1 MNGYV
6 ALGIAVVAEVI
17 ATASLKASEGFTNP
31 IPSAIVIAGY
41 ACAFYFLS
49 LTLKTIPVGLAYA
62 LWSGIGIV
70 LISVIG
76 WWFFHQRLDW
86 MTVSGM
92 ALIVMGIVVINMSP
106 AAAVH

>member
-41 ACAFYFLS
+41 GCAFYFLS

-70 LISVIG
+70 LIAAIG
-76 WWFFHQRLDW
+76 WLFFDQRLDW
-86 MTVSGM
+86 MTVAGM
-92 ALIVMGIVVINMSP
+92 ALIVTGIVVINLSP